1 MANAEEGADENERLQ
16 KILAKRYRELQIEE
30 QKKAVARQ
38 LLEPAAY
45 ERLMNIRVANYELYK
60 QLLDLLVAMAQNN
73 KLGRKISEEEFKQ
86 LLVRLTS
93 KPETTIHIQHK

>member
-1 MANAEEGADENERLQ
+1 MVNAEEGDENEKLQ
-16 KILAKRYRELQIEE
+16 KMLAKKYRELQIEE

-38 LLEPAAY
+38 ILDSAAY

-60 QLLDLLVAMAQNN
+60 QLLDLLIAMAQNN
-73 KLGRKISEEEFKQ
+73 RLGRKINEEEFKQ
-86 LLVRLTS
+86 LLIKLTS